1 MPDLV
6 EDSPWLDIVPPSMAG
21 VGRDGWLLR
30 PVPYN
35 GGGVLPDWVMHQ
47 PQRPRV
53 AVILGTI
60 VPRMG
65 GCRRRG
71 ADRGARG
78 GAPRRLRHDVRRVDA
93 GVPQLLLPSGAE
105 DRHINTAAV
114 LDRGAGLACA
124 PEQIDTTVLQR
135 LITDDSARATTAEVR

>member
-60 VPRMG
+60 VPRMRG
-65 GCRRRG
+65 VGVVERIVALAVVHHGGSGTMYAAWTPGCRNCCCPP
-71 ADRGARG
+71 A
-78 GAPRRLRHDVRRVDA
+78 LRT
-93 GVPQLLLPSGAE
+93 GTSTPLLSSTEA
-105 DRHINTAAV
+105 
-114 LDRGAGLACA
+114 LAWPA
-124 PEQIDTTVLQR
+124 LRNRSTPPYSSD
-135 LITDDSARATTAEVR
+135 